1 MGENAKRYL
10 PLATLFVISGAMFAG
25 HFGVGDVIFPAVLG
39 RDSGAAW
46 FPSALG
52 YFIMNS
58 IGVWLAYMGVAR
70 QDKTMAGI
78 SRDVLGKTIGGIY
91 VIIPVLI
98 QILFILPRV
107 SSATHEMAVASFFP
121 GIPLWIT
128 LLVYFLLNFY
138 LASSRSKVVDRLG
151 KLLSPALILF
161 IVILLVKGVIAPNG
175 QVAAE
180 GMKNAIG
187 GGLLNGYNTMNALAA
202 FLLGGWILN
211 ELKLRKVEDKPSQT
225 ANLIRLGLFTAI
237 ALGVTSTGL
246 VYLGASTGTLFPN
259 AEIGVL
265 SVEIAGSLLG
275 VIGKAIFAILIA
287 LACITTSA
295 SITSMAGDMF
305 SEVSGG
311 KIKYLWVTIA
321 ASVAGFAL
329 GLVGLSRIVRF
340 TIPWLLLVY
349 PSVIVLIITSQF
361 SKFQQFR
368 TTIAAGVA
376 TSVLFSVGDF
386 LGAMGFPGNPVGR
399 LVARLPLGSIS
410 FGWLIPNAAV
420 MIVVLFVSG
429 DFKKL
434 SASNA
439 TAR

>member
-1 MGENAKRYL
+1 MSEGTKRYL
-10 PLATLFVISGAMFAG
+10 PLATLLIISGAMFAG

-39 RDSGAAW
+39 RDSGATW
-46 FPSALG
+46 FPAALG

-78 SRDVLGKTIGGIY
+78 SRDVLGKTIGGVY

-107 SSATHEMAVASFFP
+107 SSATHEMAMASFFP
-121 GIPLWIT
+121 GVPLWAT

-138 LASSRSKVVDRLG
+138 LASSRSKVIDRIG

-161 IVILLVKGVIAPNG
+161 ILILLVVGVVAPNAK
-175 QVAAE
+175 VAAE
-180 GMKNAIG
+180 GTKNAIG

-211 ELKLRKVEDKPSQT
+211 ELKMRKVEDKPSQT

-237 ALGVTSTGL
+237 ALGITSTGL
-246 VYLGASTGTLFPN
+246 VYLGASTGTLFPK

-275 VIGKAIFAILIA
+275 VIGKAIFAVLIA

-311 KIKYLWVTIA
+311 KVKYLWVTMA
-321 ASVAGFAL
+321 ASITGFAL

-340 TIPWLLLVY
+340 TVPWLLLVY

-368 TTIAAGVA
+368 MTVAAGVA
-376 TSVLFSVGDF
+376 TSVFFSIGDF
-386 LGAMGFPGNPVGR
+386 LGAMGFPGNPMGKI
-399 LVARLPLGSIS
+399 VAKLPLGNIS
-410 FGWLIPNAAV
+410 FGWLVPTVVV

-429 DFKKL
+429 EVKKL
-434 SASNA
+434 STPNA
-439 TAR
+439 PAN

>member
-1 MGENAKRYL
+1 MSEGTKRYL
-10 PLATLFVISGAMFAG
+10 PLATLLVISGAMFAG

-39 RDSGAAW
+39 RGAGSAW
-46 FPSALG
+46 FPAALG

-58 IGVWLAYMGVAR
+58 IGVWLAYIGVAR
-70 QDKTMAGI
+70 QGKTMAGI
-78 SRDVLGKTIGGIY
+78 SRDVLGSAIGGVY
-91 VIIPVLI
+91 VLIPVLI
-98 QILFILPRV
+98 QVLFILPRV

-121 GIPLWIT
+121 GVPLWAT

-138 LASSRSKVVDRLG
+138 LASSRSKVVDRIG

-161 IVILLVKGVIAPNG
+161 ILILLVVGVVSPNG
-175 QVAAE
+175 KVAAE

-187 GGLLNGYNTMNALAA
+187 GGMLNGYNTMNALAA

-211 ELKLRKVEDKPSQT
+211 ELKLRKVEDKPSQS
-225 ANLIRLGLFTAI
+225 ANLVRLGLFTAI

-246 VYLGASTGTLFPN
+246 VYLGATTGTLFPK

-265 SVEIAGSLLG
+265 SVEIAASLLG
-275 VIGKAIFAILIA
+275 SLGKAVFAVLIFF
-287 LACITTSA
+287 ACITTSA

-311 KIKYLWVTIA
+311 KVKYLWVTIA

-361 SKFQQFR
+361 SKFQQFKV
-368 TTIAAGVA
+368 TIAAGVA

-386 LGAMGFPGNPVGR
+386 LGAMGFPGNPVGK
-399 LVARLPLGSIS
+399 LVAKLPLGGIS
-410 FGWLIPNAAV
+410 FGWLVPTVVV
-420 MIVVLFVSG
+420 MIVVLFISG
-429 DFKKL
+429 EVKKL
-434 SASNA
+434 SSSSAPA
-439 TAR
+439 K

>member
-1 MGENAKRYL
+1 MGESTKRYL
-10 PLATLFVISGAMFAG
+10 PLATLLVISGAMFAG
-25 HFGVGDVIFPAVLG
+25 HFGVGDVIFPSVLG
-39 RDSGAAW
+39 RDAGAAW
-46 FPSALG
+46 FPAALG

-78 SRDVLGKTIGGIY
+78 SREVLGKTIGGIY

-107 SSATHEMAVASFFP
+107 SSATHEMAIASFFP
-121 GIPLWIT
+121 GIPLWLT

-161 IVILLVKGVIAPNG
+161 IVILLIKGVLAPNG

-275 VIGKAIFAILIA
+275 VIGKAIFGVLIA

-305 SEVSGG
+305 TEVSGG
-311 KIKYLWVTIA
+311 RIKYLWVTIA
-321 ASVAGFAL
+321 ASVAGFAM

-340 TIPWLLLVY
+340 TVPWLLLVY
-349 PSVIVLIITSQF
+349 PSVIVLIITSQS

-368 TTIAAGVA
+368 ITIAAGVA
-376 TSVLFSVGDF
+376 TSVFFSIGDF
-386 LGAMGFPGNPVGR
+386 LGAMGFPGNPVGA
-399 LVARLPLGSIS
+399 LVAKLPLGSIS
-410 FGWLIPNAAV
+410 FGWLLPTLIV
-420 MIVVLFVSG
+420 MLVVLFVSG
-429 DFKKL
+429 EVKKL
-434 SASNA
+434 SASN
-439 TAR
+439 TPSK